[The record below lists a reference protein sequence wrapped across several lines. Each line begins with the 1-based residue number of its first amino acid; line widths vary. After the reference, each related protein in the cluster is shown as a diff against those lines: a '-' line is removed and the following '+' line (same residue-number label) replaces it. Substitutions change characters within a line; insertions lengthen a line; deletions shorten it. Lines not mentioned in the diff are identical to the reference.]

1 MTNEEIVAKLTE
13 AIEISDK
20 ASIYNPSHDPEMPD
34 MAKALDMVDNIIVD
48 VLLAINPD
56 WKRP

>member
-13 AIEISDK
+13 AIKISDNT
-20 ASIYNPSHDPEMPD
+20 SIYNDEHDRENPGPMT
-34 MAKALDMVDNIIVD
+34 ALSMIDDLIVD
-48 VLLAINPD
+48 VLTSISPD

>member
-13 AIEISDK
+13 AIKVSEKTSIWNDEHDK
-20 ASIYNPSHDPEMPD
+20 EDPGPMT
-34 MAKALDMVDNIIVD
+34 ALSMIDNIIVD
-48 VLLAINPD
+48 VILSINPD